1 MSFNDSNNMDIGIV
15 LLPNKECK
23 AFANSMT
30 VNVAAKPPSLTKLPN
45 NPHITMIHIA
55 NHNPCNSLYKVTFC
69 KQENNVDWVLLMI
82 IKELILEVRFH

>member
-1 MSFNDSNNMDIGIV
+1 MSLNDSKDMDIGIV

-30 VNVAAKPPSLTKLPN
+30 ADVAAKLPHLTKLPN

-55 NHNPCNSLYKVTFC
+55 NQNP
-69 KQENNVDWVLLMI
+69 QDALLLQ
-82 IKELILEVRFH
+82 KEFEQYQTSSSFYVI